1 MYKRTCC
8 MELGGLSG
16 AGRVISKLVTFADAV
31 LTVSCFSYRIPLHET
46 IPNTYFVAAF
56 YCSGQ
61 LIHCLETSGNKNNL
75 RTI

>member
-1 MYKRTCC
+1 

-31 LTVSCFSYRIPLHET
+31 LA
-46 IPNTYFVAAF
+46 VAAF
-56 YCSGQ
+56 FCSGQ
-61 LIHCLETSGNKNNL
+61 LINFLESSGNKNNL

>member
-1 MYKRTCC
+1 

-31 LTVSCFSYRIPLHET
+31 LTVLCFSYRIPLHET
-46 IPNTYFVAAF
+46 IPNTYFAAAF
-56 YCSGQ
+56 CCSGQ

>member
-1 MYKRTCC
+1 

-16 AGRVISKLVTFADAV
+16 AGRVISKLVTFTDAV
-31 LTVSCFSYRIPLHET
+31 LTVSCFSCRIPLHET
-46 IPNTYFVAAF
+46 ISNACFVAAF